1 MCVEWP
7 GDPANGGSAWDQS
20 QYVIHCNAHMTVT
33 KICVC
38 VSLNKLLNK
47 YIMVMELLG
56 FFVGF
61 LIYFSQDSGV
71 YYLLLLL
78 LLFICLFIYIILLL
92 FGGNSSLNR

>member
-1 MCVEWP
+1 MLVWACFLNAWP

-47 YIMVMELLG
+47 
-56 FFVGF
+56 
-61 LIYFSQDSGV
+61 
-71 YYLLLLL
+71 
-78 LLFICLFIYIILLL
+78 
-92 FGGNSSLNR
+92 